1 MNKQDVELIQRILD
15 GDQIAFTA
23 IVEKYQK
30 GIHTLAWQKI
40 GDFHIAQEITQ
51 DTFLKA
57 YQKLGTLKNH
67 KLFCGWLYVIAT
79 NLCNDWLRKKRLPI
93 QSLETV
99 DTKEVEQV
107 AYTNYIE
114 EQMEKDANESRREL
128 VRNLLKKLPESERTV
143 MALHYLGEM
152 TCESI
157 SEFLGVSQNTIKSR
171 LSRARNRLM
180 KEEAMIKENLS
191 SFQLP
196 TQFTENIMERIL
208 NSNPLTPSATKPLI
222 PLAISAVSA
231 IFAVLLIGI
240 GIQHRYSFHIPY
252 SLNSQSENTIEITE
266 AQFVLDAPEKLTLQS
281 QIGNS
286 VIVSENSG
294 IGQNPEDS
302 AFAASETDKV
312 VESEPNEKWIQ
323 TTGLTGGVVPTL
335 FATTQ
340 GDLYAGTLSKLYR
353 LSDDGSTWKL
363 IKTRNAP
370 SLNPNNKEIGW
381 GAMVEKDDTLYL
393 ATDTDVLSSTDRG
406 ETWKTIGRHPAG
418 FPIGLAVTEQAF
430 YLSSPK
436 KIYRS
441 IDQGASWQTQ
451 TLSVGNES
459 GMKMRAISNIDNTVF
474 VGTSKGLYRYSED
487 RWERI
492 YITPD
497 ESIDEGVDIHSLAV
511 AADHLYAVRIV
522 HANPAKRKTEHRIG
536 LPHGV
541 SKTLENFGWRLYHSK
556 DKGDSWNLIG
566 HKEDIT
572 ESNRLY
578 FSLDLFGPR
587 KHQYPLNVKGP
598 NFKVKI
604 TASKGRVAVIDTE
617 YQSYTMDI
625 NGNWVWDET
634 MFNSSIDQI
643 SPAPVMINPNTIYC
657 SNLYGI
663 RRTTDGGKTWLKM
676 NVGLTGTSIWELY
689 SVNNALYAYTPNGII
704 TSTDSGESWR
714 NIFNNSGV
722 MTLTLKKTGQQLFA
736 RTDRML
742 NLLFDQELIPDK
754 IDIDL
759 ENIEHKQDLQNGA
772 INILRILPS
781 TVAKSY
787 KKETPTLIPKTLPNF
802 RTLPGNFAV
811 SDNTFYAE
819 ADSRLY
825 RWKKGDNV
833 WHDTGLL
840 DEGKRT
846 ESSDSYGIGESAGFK
861 IGVSG
866 NTVYVGKRDGHLL
879 QSLDQGETW
888 KDVTANLPY
897 VVNNYMRIVFTNK
910 DVYVA
915 TNEGVVR
922 SSDGIEWTK
931 LTDVEGNFLVMNSMS
946 VNDANV
952 YGESG
957 GIIYQINKENHN
969 WKQVTERIP
978 YQVSCFDVDGNTIY
992 VGTYGS
998 GVLRYVID
1006 E

>member
-1 MNKQDVELIQRILD
+1 MKKQDVELIQRILD
-15 GDQIAFTA
+15 GDQVAFTA

-79 NLCNDWLRKKRLPI
+79 NLCNDWLRKERLPI

-114 EQMEKDANESRREL
+114 EQIEEDANESRREL

-143 MALHYLGEM
+143 MSLYYLGEM

-171 LSRARNRLM
+171 LSRARKRLLN
-180 KEEAMIKENLS
+180 EESMIRENLS

-196 TQFTENIMERIL
+196 NHFTENIMERIL

-240 GIQHRYSFHIPY
+240 GIQHRYSFQTPY
-252 SLNSQSENTIEITE
+252 SLNSQSEETIEITE
-266 AQFVLDAPEKLTLQS
+266 AQFVLDVPEKLTLQS

-286 VIVSENSG
+286 EIVSDNSR

-302 AFAASETDKV
+302 VFGASETDEV
-312 VESEPNEKWIQ
+312 VDSEPKDKWIQ
-323 TTGLTGGVVPTL
+323 TTGLAGGVVPTL
-335 FATTQ
+335 FATTR
-340 GDLYAGTLSKLYR
+340 GDLYAGTLNNLYR
-353 LSDDGSTWKL
+353 LSDDGTTWEL

-370 SLNPNNKEIGW
+370 SLNANNKEIGW
-381 GAMVEKDDTLYL
+381 GAMLEKDNTLYL
-393 ATDTDVLSSTDRG
+393 ATDTEVLSTTDRG
-406 ETWKTIGRHPAG
+406 ETWKTLGEHPAG
-418 FPIGLAVTEQAF
+418 FPNGLVITEHAF

-451 TLSVGNES
+451 TLSDGNET
-459 GMKMRAISNIDNTVF
+459 GMKMRAITNIDNTVF
-474 VGTSKGLYRYSED
+474 VGTSKGLYRFNED

-497 ESIDEGVDIHSLAV
+497 DSIGEGVDIHSLAV

-522 HANPAKRKTEHRIG
+522 PAKRKMDQKIWFPQG
-536 LPHGV
+536 I
-541 SKTLENFGWRLYHSK
+541 SKKLENFGWRLYHSK
-556 DKGDSWNLIG
+556 DKGDSWKLIG
-566 HKEDIT
+566 YKEDIT
-572 ESNRLY
+572 KLNRMY
-578 FSLDLFGPR
+578 FSSDLFGPR
-587 KHQYPLNVKGP
+587 KHQYPLSVKGP

-604 TASKGRVAVIDTE
+604 TASKGRVVVLDTE
-617 YQSYTMDI
+617 YQSYTMDVD
-625 NGNWVWDET
+625 GNWELDET

-643 SPAPVMINPNTIYC
+643 SPTPVMINPNTIYC
-657 SNLYGI
+657 SNFYGI
-663 RRTTDGGKTWLKM
+663 RRTTDGGKTWQQI
-676 NVGLTGTSIWELY
+676 NAGLTGKTIWELF
-689 SVNNALYAYTPNGII
+689 SVNNSLYAYTPNGII
-704 TSTDSGESWR
+704 NSTDSGESWR
-714 NIFNNSGV
+714 NVFLDSGDI
-722 MTLTLKKTGQQLFA
+722 TLTLKKTGQQLFA

-742 NLLFDQELIPDK
+742 SLIMNSELILEK

-759 ENIEHKQDLQNGA
+759 ENIEHAQDFQMGA
-772 INILRILPS
+772 INIHRILPR
-781 TVAKSY
+781 TVGESLKR
-787 KKETPTLIPKTLPNF
+787 ETPTLIPKKWPYF

-819 ADSRLY
+819 AESRLY

-840 DEGKRT
+840 DAGKRT
-846 ESSDSYGIGESAGFK
+846 ESTNSYGIDESAGFK

-866 NTVYVGKRDGHLL
+866 NTVYVGKRDGHLM
-879 QSLDQGETW
+879 QSLDEGETW
-888 KDVTANLPY
+888 KDVTANLPFT
-897 VVNNYMRIVFTNK
+897 VHNYMRIVFAGK
-910 DVYVA
+910 DIYVS
-915 TNEGVVR
+915 TDVGVVR

-931 LTDVEGNFLVMNSMS
+931 LTDLEGNSLVINSMS
-946 VNDANV
+946 VDGADV

-957 GIIYQINKENHN
+957 GVIYQFNKDNYN
-969 WKQVTERIP
+969 WEQVTEKIP
-978 YQVSCFDVDGNTIY
+978 YQVSCFDVGNNTIF

-998 GVLRYVID
+998 GMLRYSLD